1 MRLAIVVAAAL
12 IGMSAPV
19 VAQMPPPATG
29 EMPDGAGWHGNP
41 MFAGMSDAGRA
52 TMRAALKGA
61 DAAGGR
67 AGIDAAR
74 DRMLA
79 ILDADRLDVGALRR
93 AMEDEREAANAAK
106 ARHQAA
112 LIAGF
117 QQLSRADRHAF
128 AVNARAMRTRMESRM
143 GGPRGH
149 GGMIPPQP

>member
-12 IGMSAPV
+12 IGVSAPV

-61 DAAGGR
+61 DAAGGG
-67 AGIDAAR
+67 AGGGAAR
-74 DRMLA
+74 ARRGGGGA
-79 ILDADRLDVGALRR
+79 GGALRR